1 MALIYL
7 VRHGQTEWNR
17 QRRVMGRLAIP
28 LSEVGI
34 QQIRQ
39 LAASLKSW
47 PIEAVVSSPL
57 LRATESAQIIAT
69 ALGLPFEQHE
79 GLTEIAV
86 GKWEGR
92 YWDELDSDPIMK
104 KFDRTPSKTR
114 PPEGENLREVQKR
127 AIRAIE
133 EILSRGTLSRIL
145 VVSHADT
152 IRAMIA
158 HYIKLGLDRSRQLQ
172 IDNASVSLLKI
183 NPERFRLLF
192 LNYLPDPERL
202 NQNRITI

>member
-34 QQIRQ
+34 QQIQR

-47 PIEAVVSSPL
+47 PIEEVVSSPL
-57 LRATESAQIIAT
+57 VRATESAQIIAT
-69 ALGLPFEQHE
+69 ALGLPFEQIE
-79 GLTEIAV
+79 GLTEVGV

-104 KFDRTPSKTR
+104 EFDRTPSKTR
-114 PPEGENLREVQKR
+114 APGGENLREVQKR
-127 AIRAIE
+127 AVRAIE
-133 EILSRGTLSRIL
+133 ESLRKGTSSRIL

-152 IRAMIA
+152 VRAIIA
-158 HYIKLGLDRSRQLQ
+158 HYIKIGLDRSRQLQ
-172 IDNASVSLLKI
+172 IDNASVSLLQI